1 MFEKFLHSL
10 FIILIS
16 FLLSCGESN
25 YILQNETPPIEDGF
39 FGFRWTTPMSIV
51 DDEFPKRT
59 GVKPVLTKNHY
70 NTSNFSDAYFL
81 DQLTNLCVFHFNERG
96 LSSVKI
102 IFYTDFRMSESK
114 FYDLMEK
121 LSFIY
126 GKPEIFIGTSTDQNQ
141 LEFIGQFKWYKGRL
155 NITLNTNYDIEINAY
170 GYYPV
175 GIIHN
180 K

>member
-1 MFEKFLHSL
+1 MFKKFSYSL
-10 FIILIS
+10 YFIVIS
-16 FLLSCGESN
+16 FLLSCGDSN
-25 YILQNETPPIEDGF
+25 YILNNETPSIQEGF

-51 DDEFPKRT
+51 DAEFPKRT
-59 GVKPVLTKNHY
+59 KATPIDSLNHY

-81 DQLTNLCVFHFNERG
+81 DQFANLCVFHFNESG

-102 IFYTDFRMSESK
+102 IFYTDHRTSESK

-126 GKPEIFIGTSTDQNQ
+126 GKPEIFIGTSTDQN
-141 LEFIGQFKWYKGRL
+141 LPEFIGQFKWFKERM

-175 GIIHN
+175 EIIHN